1 MQLFDSSFF
10 LFKWDGN
17 IITKGD
23 VCNFVNSEKLEGD
36 GTVRVGGVNR
46 SRGIREKRG
55 SYTDLD
61 NKRRTF
67 LKRNLL
73 VIVCFGLGRYQRFV
87 TDG

>member
-46 SRGIREKRG
+46 SRGI
-55 SYTDLD
+55 
-61 NKRRTF
+61 
-67 LKRNLL
+67 
-73 VIVCFGLGRYQRFV
+73 
-87 TDG
+87 